1 MTVENNKRIA
11 KNTLLL
17 YFRML
22 LTMGVS
28 LFTVRV
34 VLDTLGAVDYGL
46 YNVVGGIVTMF
57 SFLSGTLASASQ
69 RFFSFE
75 LGKNNIAQL
84 KKIFAVTM
92 SIYAMIAVLIFLLAE
107 TVGLWFLNHKMTI
120 PVDRMEAA
128 RWVYQ
133 FSIFSFMMTMFTI
146 PYNAIIIA
154 RENMKVYAWVSI
166 IEAILKLLIVYILV
180 VFTYDKLKL
189 YAVLM
194 FGVTTLI
201 TFIYRIYCNRNYKES
216 RFVFYWDKAL
226 FKEILSFSGWN
237 LFGSMAGVFNSQG
250 INIILNIFFG
260 PIVNAARGIA
270 YQISTAINKFVQNF
284 MTATRPQIIKYY
296 AADEK
301 NLMMKLV
308 FQSSKI
314 SFYMLFI
321 LSMPVLIETRFIF
334 EIWLKEIPEY
344 TILFTRLIIFIA
356 LIDSLSYPLMTAA
369 QATGKIRMYQSTVG
383 GFMLLNLPVSYVFL
397 KFGYP
402 PQIVFY
408 IAILNA
414 IICLLLRLMFMKKM
428 IGLSINKFLS
438 SVVFP
443 LFLISFISYIV
454 PSVFFLII
462 EQSIIRFLI
471 ISIVGISSSI
481 LTIYFVGLNKNEKE
495 FLIEFIKKYKN
506 AYRFKKNSSKNITS
520 RNL

>member
-92 SIYAMIAVLIFLLAE
+92 TIYAMIAVLIFLLAE

-237 LFGSMAGVFNSQG
+237 LFGSMAAVFKNQG
-250 INIILNIFFG
+250 INILLNVFFN
-260 PIVNAARGIA
+260 PKINAARGIA
-270 YQISTAINKFVQNF
+270 YQVSTAINKFVQNF
-284 MTATRPQIIKYY
+284 MTATSPQIIKYY
-296 AADEK
+296 AAGEK
-301 NLMMKLV
+301 DHMNKLI
-308 FQSSKI
+308 FQSSKF
-314 SFYMLFI
+314 SFFLLFI
-321 LSMPVLIETRFIF
+321 LSMPLLLETRFILS
-334 EIWLKEIPEY
+334 IWLKQLPDY
-344 TILFTRLIIFIA
+344 VVLFTQLVIINSM
-356 LIDSLSYPLMTAA
+356 IDSLSGPLITSAL
-369 QATGKIRMYQSTVG
+369 ATGQIKKYQIIVG
-383 GFMLLNLPVSYVFL
+383 GTMLLNLPVSYVFL
-397 KFGYP
+397 RSGFP
-402 PQIVFY
+402 PQITMYVAIV
-408 IAILNA
+408 IALINLF
-414 IICLLLRLMFMKKM
+414 LRLTMLKKM
-428 IGLSINKFLS
+428 IGLPTKTYLHKVIV
-438 SVVFP
+438 SVVFTTFVSYLIP
-443 LFLISFISYIV
+443 LGLLFKLEDGFVRFIIVSFLGVITSFA
-454 PSVFFLII
+454 
-462 EQSIIRFLI
+462 
-471 ISIVGISSSI
+471 
-481 LTIYFVGLNKNEKE
+481 TIYLIGLTRSEKHFVHEMIQDKILKK
-495 FLIEFIKKYKN
+495 IK
-506 AYRFKKNSSKNITS
+506 
-520 RNL
+520 